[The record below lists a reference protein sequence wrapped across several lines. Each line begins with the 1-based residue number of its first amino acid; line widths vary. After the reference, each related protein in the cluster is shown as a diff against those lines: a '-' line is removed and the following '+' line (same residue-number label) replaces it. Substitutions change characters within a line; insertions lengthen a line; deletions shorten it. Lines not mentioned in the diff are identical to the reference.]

1 MSQLLYN
8 TPAGITV
15 TRTGSKVPYRRGL
28 GKLLKQL
35 DTERGAYLSSGYE
48 YPERYSRW
56 DVATVTPPIQI
67 VGRNRTLTLEALN
80 ERGQLLVKILSALL
94 GGHPHVKSRTQT
106 HFSVA
111 FELHALADKFPE
123 EERSKQPS
131 YFSLLRAMVH
141 EFKTPQDSRLVL
153 IGAFGYDLLL
163 EFDPIQLRLPRADA
177 KDLHLFLCDDIYF
190 MDRKKEIIEHYAYD
204 FAFGDLNTAGLGRTS
219 PGIDPAKPA
228 EGHPEIVSDH
238 APEEYMAKV

>member
-1 MSQLLYN
+1 MSQLVYK

-15 TRTGSKVPYRRGL
+15 TRTHSKVPYRRGL
-28 GKLLKQL
+28 GKLLKRL

-80 ERGQLLVKILSALL
+80 ERGQQLVKILSALL
-94 GGHPHVKSRTQT
+94 GGHPHVKNRLQT
-106 HFSVA
+106 HDSVA
-111 FELHALADKFPE
+111 FELHPLADKFSE

-141 EFKTPQDSRLVL
+141 EFKTPQDSRLVI

-163 EFDPIQLRLPRADA
+163 EFDPIRLRLPRVNS

-190 MDRKKEIIEHYAYD
+190 MDRKKEVIERFRYD
-204 FAFGDLNTAGLGRTS
+204 FSGQAGSTVRLPRTS
-219 PGIDPAKPA
+219 GRVKRVKAKSQPT
-228 EGHPEIVSDH
+228 EIVTDH
-238 APEEYMAKV
+238 